1 AERGNHILDLFA
13 KQDQFRLRA
22 IFTPEHGLRGKEDK
36 EFIPSEAYGENIPV
50 YSLYGDVRKPTSQM
64 LDGLDVII
72 YDIQDIGTRYYTYIT
87 TMAYCME
94 AAATKGIPFIV
105 LDRPDPINGDIIE
118 GEVLNEK
125 FRSFTGYFTIPTR
138 YAMTSGELANYYK
151 GEYKLN
157 LNLKVIKMEN
167 WKRNMWYDQTGLK
180 WVNPSPNM
188 RSLNAAILYPG
199 MGMLETVNI
208 SVGRGTASPF
218 TYYGAPWM
226 NNFEILSEFEQ
237 NGISFPGLKFNA
249 LNFTPNTSTYA
260 NQRLSGFR
268 LDITDRNQV
277 RSFDAMI
284 KMLETVRR
292 LNPNN
297 LEYEGTKRS
306 FGSSLLSDMLDGK
319 YHPDEI
325 IESVDNGLYA
335 VNFGGGQVD
344 ITSGKFVFSASEAYM
359 IENGKITHP
368 VKGATIIGSGLDT
381 LKSIKMVG
389 NDMRLDTGVGTCGKS
404 GQSVPVGVGQP
415 SLLID
420 SITVGGTKAR

>member
-1 AERGNHILDLFA
+1 MKIRTKVLGILAVTVLSLTQTINTFAAGNVQTGLDVLKRSNYLELKNKRVGLITNHTALDRKGNHILDLFA

-94 AAATKGIPFIV
+94 AAAAKGIPFIV

-249 LNFTPNTSTYA
+249 LNFTPNASTYA

-284 KMLETVRR
+284 KLLETVRR
-292 LNPNN
+292 LNPND
-297 LEYEGTKRS
+297 LQYEGTKRS

-319 YHPDEI
+319 YTSDQVLGIVKENQQKFMPIREKYL
-325 IESVDNGLYA
+325 LY
-335 VNFGGGQVD
+335 
-344 ITSGKFVFSASEAYM
+344 
-359 IENGKITHP
+359 
-368 VKGATIIGSGLDT
+368 
-381 LKSIKMVG
+381 
-389 NDMRLDTGVGTCGKS
+389 
-404 GQSVPVGVGQP
+404 
-415 SLLID
+415 
-420 SITVGGTKAR
+420 

>member
-1 AERGNHILDLFA
+1 MKIRTKVLGILAVTVLSLSQTINTFAAGNVQTGLDVLKRSNYLELKNKRVGLITNHTALDRKGNHILDLFA

-94 AAATKGIPFIV
+94 AAAAKGIPFIV

-157 LNLKVIKMEN
+157 LNLKIIKMEN

-188 RSLNAAILYPG
+188 RSLNSAILYPG

-249 LNFTPNTSTYA
+249 LNFTPNASTYA

-284 KMLETVRR
+284 KLLETVRR
-292 LNPNN
+292 LNPND
-297 LEYEGTKRS
+297 LQYEGTKRS

-319 YHPDEI
+319 YTSDQVLGIVKENQQKFMPIREKYL
-325 IESVDNGLYA
+325 LY
-335 VNFGGGQVD
+335 
-344 ITSGKFVFSASEAYM
+344 
-359 IENGKITHP
+359 
-368 VKGATIIGSGLDT
+368 
-381 LKSIKMVG
+381 
-389 NDMRLDTGVGTCGKS
+389 
-404 GQSVPVGVGQP
+404 
-415 SLLID
+415 
-420 SITVGGTKAR
+420 